1 MKTKINIDPKNEN
14 DEFHGYQEWYLNDG
28 TVGARSTCKNGLYVG
43 YHEFHVMVLAT
54 EFFIR

>member
-1 MKTKINIDPKNEN
+1 MNDIEPRNEN